1 MKKKNLI
8 LFFSLLLISSTAL
21 YLFQYENSKRDKFAL
36 NIKRRLNSNNKRKA
50 LSWSSLKKT
59 IPKNNTILNS
69 LNPKK
74 ETSENNSKTKGFE
87 YFSNLQEKDT
97 SELIQFIESTLK
109 PRTRQNSSDL
119 EKGIKV
125 IDELISR
132 NPNVYSSYKAKLILL
147 LKKESNQGADYQD
160 EVIEDLLET
169 ISGFDVKSD
178 YALRKE
184 AFLIAKTNNSLNRLD
199 NEIDL
204 LENELIRSTDQAESD
219 QLSLLITTKL
229 IEMEEEESSLENRLL
244 VEEDYLNEDLVE
256 IPLHRALVKK
266 DYENVIETANAIIE
280 NFPDSISGYFFLV
293 KALELS
299 GETELATSVIEQ
311 CLLNLEDLRELQLRL
326 MRSKN
331 IDPRDYW
338 KQLRF

>member
-1 MKKKNLI
+1 
-8 LFFSLLLISSTAL
+8 
-21 YLFQYENSKRDKFAL
+21 
-36 NIKRRLNSNNKRKA
+36 
-50 LSWSSLKKT
+50 
-59 IPKNNTILNS
+59 
-69 LNPKK
+69 
-74 ETSENNSKTKGFE
+74 
-87 YFSNLQEKDT
+87 
-97 SELIQFIESTLK
+97 
-109 PRTRQNSSDL
+109 
-119 EKGIKV
+119 
-125 IDELISR
+125 
-132 NPNVYSSYKAKLILL
+132 L